1 MGESCESVL
10 LTKHKIIRPEEL
22 PWGPSFHRIHR
33 PRLQIDQN
41 RAGNVFAV
49 WKKELSTTN
58 LWRKKTCSPRKLRRR
73 RRYTT
78 EKKWNDL
85 DKKMERLGYIFGTIG
100 TNGPSTGTTGKAK
113 VMVRTYRLHERNDD
127 PGTSIFHLSRA
138 IYFCRIRRR

>member
-33 PRLQIDQN
+33 PWLQIDQN

-58 LWRKKTCSPRKLRRR
+58 LWRKKTCSPETQKKAPLQCRK
-73 RRYTT
+73 
-78 EKKWNDL
+78 KCNGL

-100 TNGPSTGTTGKAK
+100 TSGPSTGTTGKAK
-113 VMVRTYRLHERNDD
+113 VMVRTYRLHERNY
-127 PGTSIFHLSRA
+127 PGASIFHLSRA
-138 IYFCRIRRR
+138 ICFCRIRRR